1 MITKYISSH
10 KRLSRKLKV
19 AYVFLICKNS
29 NALKSLNLKLTILF
43 TVLLFSCKSFSQ
55 VPIVWGDTNVTVPE
69 DFQSS
74 GNYYY
79 KDIPNHLLNFTG
91 TWEYVNGNEKFQIV
105 LSKVTKHHTV
115 VSHALFN
122 FNFYEDGIVLQY
134 KKYVNNLL
142 IFESPVYQSPNF
154 KTTDGITLIG
164 SVTDYA
170 RVTKT
175 IYYPQFFQ
183 GGGVQKQGGEYFY
196 PTCYI
201 EKLPKIKYEPHKI
214 KFQLFM
220 QDACCGETQNEIYN
234 GLPTFSIPDNIEM
247 VKLN

>member
-1 MITKYISSH
+1 MKNTFLRIS
-10 KRLSRKLKV
+10 LVVL
-19 AYVFLICKNS
+19 
-29 NALKSLNLKLTILF
+29 ILF
-43 TVLLFSCKSFSQ
+43 TFCKSFSQ
-55 VPIVWGDTNVTVPE
+55 IPIVWGDTNVTVPE

-79 KDIPNHLLNFTG
+79 KDIPNHLLNFIG

-142 IFESPVYQSPNF
+142 IFESPVYQRPNF
-154 KTTDGITLIG
+154 HTVDGITLIG
-164 SVTDYA
+164 KVFDYA

-183 GGGVQKQGGEYFY
+183 GGAVQKQGGEYFY

-201 EKLPKIKYEPHKI
+201 EKLPKMKYEPHKI

-234 GLPTFSIPDNIEM
+234 GLPTFSIPNNIEM
-247 VKLN
+247 VKVN